1 MSVVGSAV
9 QAGASI
15 ANTNSVNKTN
25 LQIAQQTNQANKEI
39 AQMSNEYNQQM
50 LERQIEQEWDM
61 WNAQNEY
68 NSASSQRQRL
78 EDAGL
83 NPYLMM
89 DGGNAGTASSM
100 TSPTP
105 QPAVVPQMQGAT
117 MQTADMSGFAG
128 LRDIATEFVSL
139 LKSEEEIKGLQL
151 QNEGVNIEN
160 QYKADRFMVEMYKNM
175 KEAGLADSKR
185 VGQDIMNKFQPEM
198 LQSEIRQRNTE
209 TMFTQL
215 RADGQL
221 VANLTAMEWYK
232 VLPKQ
237 IQNELTTEALRI
249 NNLKLQGKL
258 TEAQVRTEVNRSVTE
273 FYKSRVAHDD
283 AAVSNGTI
291 KARIDKAAADLTHA
305 INNSGPD
312 SPWHWYDNR
321 IRPLHDD
328 PALLRIGSDDGQ
340 GNLYYPY
347 SGRYR

>member
-68 NSASSQRQRL
+68 NSISSQMQRA
-78 EDAGL
+78 EDAGV
-83 NPYLMM
+83 NPYQALGLMNS
-89 DGGNAGTASSM
+89 GNASSM

-117 MQTADMSGFAG
+117 MQPADMSGFAG

-139 LKSEEEIKGLQL
+139 LKSEEEIKGQQL
-151 QNEGVNIEN
+151 QNEGVQIEN
-160 QYKADRFMVEMYKNM
+160 QYKADRFMVEMYKNL

-273 FYKSRVAHDD
+273 FYKSRIAHDD

-291 KARIDKAAADLTHA
+291 KARIDKAAADLSHA

-312 SPWHWYDNR
+312 SPWHWYDSR
-321 IRPLHDD
+321 IRRVEDD
-328 PALLRIGSDDGQ
+328 PFFIGTDDGK

-347 SGRYR
+347 SGRFR